1 MMERLENLLAVIFGA
16 IFLALSVLITLE
28 VILRKLFGFSLQGSH
43 ELGGYALAVGAT
55 LAFTMALFGRN
66 HIRIDIIHE
75 RLPTSFQA
83 LLNCLASILMAGF
96 AALLSY
102 LAWNVIGDTLDYR
115 SVAQTSWAT
124 PLIYPQSIWYAGQA
138 IFMLV
143 AIGLA
148 LKSLWLLLSGRWT
161 RLNKDFQPK
170 SAKQELEDEL
180 DSVTQRQRG
189 ASS

>member
-1 MMERLENLLAVIFGA
+1 MIERLENMLAVIFGA

-28 VILRKLFGFSLQGSH
+28 VLLRKLFGFSLQGSH

-55 LAFTMALFGRN
+55 LAFTLALFGRN

-75 RLPTSFQA
+75 RLPRLFRA
-83 LLNCLASILMAGF
+83 VLNCLSSVLMAGF
-96 AALLSY
+96 AGLLGY
-102 LAWNVIGDTLDYR
+102 LAWNVIGDTLAYR

-124 PLIYPQSIWYAGQA
+124 PLIYPQSIWYIGQA
-138 IFMLV
+138 IFMLA

-148 LKSLWLLLSGRWT
+148 VKSLWLLISGKLA
-161 RLNKDFQPK
+161 RLDEEYQPK

-180 DSVTQRQRG
+180 DSASQRQRG
-189 ASS
+189 PSL